1 MATAQRRVTPQQQVV
16 ARALEDQHG
25 FVSAQSL
32 HLELRS
38 SGAKVGLATVYR
50 ALAGMVDAGTADV
63 VQTAGGESLYRLCGP
78 AHHHHLLCRDCGATV
93 EIVSPAVERWA
104 AKVAAENGYTE
115 VEHTVQMVGVC
126 TDCRKRRPGG

>member
-1 MATAQRRVTPQQQVV
+1 MATAQRRGTPQQQGVG
-16 ARALEDQHG
+16 RAPGGQHG

-50 ALAGMVDAGTADV
+50 ALAGMVDAGAADV

-104 AKVAAENGYTE
+104 AKVAAENG
-115 VEHTVQMVGVC
+115 
-126 TDCRKRRPGG
+126 